1 MVSVLRFW
9 IFGHEACGVWA
20 PQPETE
26 LTPPALEGKVL
37 TTGLPG
43 GPNLQI
49 FNVNTY
55 HEEYYTEIFNLSEIG
70 NSVNIH
76 WNLSYIF

>member
-1 MVSVLRFW
+1 MIWFC
-9 IFGHEACGVWA
+9 GHMACGVLA

-37 TTGLPG
+37 TTGLPKS
-43 GPNLQI
+43 QI
-49 FNVNTY
+49 FNVNTH

-70 NSVNIH
+70 NSINIH
-76 WNLSYIF
+76 